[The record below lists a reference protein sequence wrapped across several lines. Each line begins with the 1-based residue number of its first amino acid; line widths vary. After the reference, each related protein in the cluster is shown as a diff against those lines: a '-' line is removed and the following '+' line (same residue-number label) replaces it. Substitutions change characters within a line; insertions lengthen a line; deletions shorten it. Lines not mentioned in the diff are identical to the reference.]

1 MTFLQYLN
9 TLVTMIKNNPEVEDY
24 EVIYSID
31 DEGNSYHKVIFAPTV
46 MKSSNGLENS
56 YIEADSVKDTREGDV
71 ICIN

>member
-9 TLVTMIKNNPEVEDY
+9 TLITMVKRNPEIEDY
-24 EVIYSID
+24 EVIYSAD
-31 DEGNSYHKVIFAPTV
+31 DEGNSYHKVVFTPTV
-46 MKSSNGLENS
+46 MKSKGLENS